1 MKKTEKVFD
10 IFPWRSKEKK
20 NNAYI
25 LIILVLLLVVEWVI
39 ALVIFLCLQIS
50 ILILLLP
57 LCEIIKTMKQSFSIY
72 QTSLLA
78 FGCHR
83 PPLPPSHQLCHSL
96 L

>member
-1 MKKTEKVFD
+1 MTFQLGGQK
-10 IFPWRSKEKK
+10 KEK
-20 NNAYI
+20 NAYVDDI
-25 LIILVLLLVVEWVI
+25 DAVASGGVGDSVGAV
-39 ALVIFLCLQIS
+39 VIFLYLQIS

-78 FGCHR
+78 FGRHR
-83 PPLPPSHQLCHSL
+83 PPLPTPHQLCHSL